1 MISTVKP
8 VKEIALILDVS
19 QVTVYN
25 HIKKLKD
32 ELKNHLYNV
41 KGATYLDDEGIR
53 QLKISMGLLQI
64 PEVRE
69 DIGID
74 NVINEI
80 SLSVSEEVSKNIKKN
95 IEENYNEL
103 NNKLKD
109 LQHQNDEIKKQNQEL
124 IRLLYEQKSKSFL
137 SKFKDLFTK
146 KETD

>member
-1 MISTVKP
+1 MKP